1 MTRGQAQS
9 ESPRASSVWS
19 SMLPLRAALMALV
32 MLTSASAIAQSPQNV
47 ERARSLFA
55 EGSRHYDAGELNE
68 ALEDFLAAFRLVPLP
83 ELAYNIARTYE
94 RMGDVPR
101 AIEFYRSY
109 LTRAAAD
116 AEERGDVEARIAEL
130 EAMRRRQQAGVVP
143 LPPSADR
150 MTQEA
155 RTFFERGVALYN
167 RRSYRAALAAF
178 SAAYQFARLPE
189 VIFNL
194 AVTAE
199 RLGERRDAAQY
210 YREYARTLPRDS
222 AERAVIEARI
232 RALRARRY

>member
-1 MTRGQAQS
+1 MTRCRAQS
-9 ESPRASSVWS
+9 ESLGEPRVFSALP
-19 SMLPLRAALMALV
+19 MLRPTVVVLVVLTAAPAL
-32 MLTSASAIAQSPQNV
+32 AQTPQNV
-47 ERARSLFA
+47 ERARTLFA
-55 EGSRHYDAGELNE
+55 EGSRHYQAGELNE
-68 ALEDFLAAFRLVPLP
+68 ALEDFLAAFRLVPGP

-109 LTRAAAD
+109 LTRAAPD
-116 AEERGDVEARIAEL
+116 DDERENVEARIAEL

-143 LPPSADR
+143 LPPSADA
-150 MTQEA
+150 MTNEA
-155 RTFFERGVALYN
+155 RTFFERGVAMYN
-167 RRSYRAALAAF
+167 RRNYRAALAAF

-194 AVTAE
+194 AVTSE
-199 RLGERRDAAQY
+199 RLNERRDAAQY

-232 RALRARRY
+232 RTLRARR